1 MDEYR
6 FNSGSDLQI
15 GRALEEINSMYYQGM
30 GDFDIRRCQ
39 MWFND
44 NTACCQVYI
53 VRLMYDL
60 IKCDVYRFVV
70 KTDGSGKIDYIEFA
84 PEFNEKA
91 NSTTIRIAGRI
102 IYIDVKLNGETTRD
116 EAKNISG
123 ASLGQ
128 LPDNIKNYYDI
139 QFIIENDTNTAEFPI
154 IGYKHHTKTAISWT
168 KNR

>member
-1 MDEYR
+1 MKFIKKHINAIVGLGVILLVIIGLLILKDIFYPTENKAIYGTRTEGVKKNPIKDEHKNAIIAA
-6 FNSGSDLQI
+6 FNG
-15 GRALEEINSMYYQGM
+15 
-30 GDFDIRRCQ
+30 
-39 MWFND
+39 
-44 NTACCQVYI
+44 
-53 VRLMYDL
+53 
-60 IKCDVYRFVV
+60 
-70 KTDGSGKIDYIEFA
+70 
-84 PEFNEKA
+84 KA

-102 IYIDVKLNGETTRD
+102 IYIDIKLNGEITRD

-154 IGYKHHTKTAISWT
+154 IGYKHHTKQGISWT

>member
-1 MDEYR
+1 MKFIKKHINAIVGLGVILLVVIGLIILKDLFYPAENKAIYGTRTEGVKKNPIKDEEK
-6 FNSGSDLQI
+6 NAI
-15 GRALEEINSMYYQGM
+15 IA
-30 GDFDIRRCQ
+30 
-39 MWFND
+39 
-44 NTACCQVYI
+44 A
-53 VRLMYDL
+53 
-60 IKCDVYRFVV
+60 
-70 KTDGSGKIDYIEFA
+70 
-84 PEFNEKA
+84 FNEKA

-154 IGYKHHTKTAISWT
+154 IGYKQRERENISWT
-168 KNR
+168 KDRAES